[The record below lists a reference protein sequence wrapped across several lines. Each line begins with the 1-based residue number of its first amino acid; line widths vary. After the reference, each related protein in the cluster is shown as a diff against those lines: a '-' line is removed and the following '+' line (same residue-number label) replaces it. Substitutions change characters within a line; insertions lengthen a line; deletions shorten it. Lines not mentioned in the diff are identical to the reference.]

1 MTGPAAGLLRS
12 SLRRRRKEFV
22 RLAGWSLVQA
32 VPAFLTGWVIARAVD
47 DGFLAGRAG
56 TGFAW
61 LGVLAV
67 AVGTGAWATR
77 HATLG
82 LAAVVEPLRDE
93 LVTLVT
99 SGTLRR
105 SAGSDRPAD
114 TGGVARLTEQVEIA
128 REAYG
133 AVVMFV
139 QSFAASSVGALLG
152 LATLD
157 PALLL
162 FVLPPLLA
170 GLGLFVGALRAM
182 AARQRDVMLADERV
196 AETASEVTGG
206 LRDVVACGGEDVVRE
221 RAGER
226 IDAAALATRALAR
239 MTAVRTASL
248 AVGGWLP
255 LVLVLAGA
263 PWLVERGVT
272 AGAVLGA
279 VTYVSQGLQPALQSL
294 VRGIADSGL
303 WLLVTLGRIAGA
315 AGEPPAEAD
324 AGEPPTEPTT
334 DHRLPAEPAAGGP
347 PTESAADPPPT
358 EPIPASAPPGRPP
371 GRRPRHSGLELR
383 GVTFRYARSA
393 EPVIDALDLVLRP
406 DEHLAVVGPSGAG
419 KSTFAALVAGVLAP
433 HSGGV
438 RLGGVPVGCL
448 DDGPARHRV
457 LIPQEAYVFAGSLWE
472 NLTYL
477 APGIPAAA
485 VDAAVDEVGARPL
498 VERLGGYDAAVD
510 RQELSAGERQLI
522 SLVRSYLPPA
532 ELFLLDEATCHLD
545 PAAEARAEAAFAR
558 RPGTL
563 IVCAHRISSALRADR
578 IMVLDGARAAVGTHA
593 ELMTGS
599 ALYRDLVGHWEEG
612 AGTGTP
618 GPAARK
624 PDPAAGNPGSTTGK
638 SGSTT
643 GKPGLT
649 ASPTPGRSGSRR
661 SGSALRSSE

>member
-32 VPAFLTGWVIARAVD
+32 VPAFLSGWVIARAVD

-221 RAGER
+221 RAGQR
-226 IDAAALATRALAR
+226 IDAAARATRALAR

-263 PWLVERGVT
+263 PWLVQRGVT

-303 WLLVTLGRIAGA
+303 WLLVTLGRITGA
-315 AGEPPAEAD
+315 
-324 AGEPPTEPTT
+324 AGEPPTEPT
-334 DHRLPAEPAAGGP
+334 AGGP
-347 PTESAADPPPT
+347 PTEPEAGEPEAGGPT
-358 EPIPASAPPGRPP
+358 ASSPPG
-371 GRRPRHSGLELR
+371 RPRHSGVELH

-433 HSGGV
+433 HTGGV

-448 DDGPARHRV
+448 NDGPARHRV

-477 APGIPAAA
+477 APGVPAAV

-510 RQELSAGERQLI
+510 QQELSAGERQLV

-545 PAAEARAEAAFAR
+545 PAAEARAEEAFAR

-578 IMVLDGARAAVGTHA
+578 IMVLDGARAALGTHT
-593 ELMTGS
+593 ELMAGS
-599 ALYRDLVGHWEEG
+599 ALYRDLVGHWEDG
-612 AGTGTP
+612 AGTGKPDHTT
-618 GPAARK
+618 RK
-624 PDPAAGNPGSTTGK
+624 PDHTAGKPGSTA
-638 SGSTT
+638 

-661 SGSALRSSE
+661 SGSVLRSSE

>member
-1 MTGPAAGLLRS
+1 MRGPAAGLLRS
-12 SLRRRRKEFV
+12 SLRRRRGEFV

-56 TGFAW
+56 TGFVW

-67 AVGTGAWATR
+67 AVGIGAWATH

-93 LVTLVT
+93 LVTLVA

-105 SAGSDRPAD
+105 SAGADRPSD

-139 QSFAASSVGALLG
+139 QSFTASAVGALLG

-170 GLGLFVGALRAM
+170 GLGIFVGALRAM

-226 IDAAALATRALAR
+226 IDAAARATRALAR

-263 PWLVERGVT
+263 PWLVQRGVT

-303 WLLVTLGRIAGA
+303 WLLVTLGRIAGVA
-315 AGEPPAEAD
+315 EPSD
-324 AGEPPTEPTT
+324 SGQSV
-334 DHRLPAEPAAGGP
+334 EPAASSPSG
-347 PTESAADPPPT
+347 
-358 EPIPASAPPGRPP
+358 
-371 GRRPRHSGLELR
+371 RPRHSGVELR
-383 GVTFRYARSA
+383 GVTFGYARSA
-393 EPVIDALDLVLRP
+393 EPVIDALDLELRP

-433 HSGGV
+433 HTGGV

-448 DDGPARHRV
+448 DDGPAHHRV

-477 APGIPAAA
+477 TPGVPAAV

-498 VERLGGYDAAVD
+498 VDRLGGYDAAVD
-510 RQELSAGERQLI
+510 QQELSAGERQLVA
-522 SLVRSYLPPA
+522 LVRSYLPPA

-545 PAAEARAEAAFAR
+545 PAAEARAEEAFAR

-578 IMVLDGARAAVGTHA
+578 IMVLDGARAALGTHT
-593 ELMTGS
+593 ELMAGS
-599 ALYRDLVGHWEEG
+599 ALYRDLVGHWEDG
-612 AGTGTP
+612 AG
-618 GPAARK
+618 
-624 PDPAAGNPGSTTGK
+624 AGKPGSTAGK
-638 SGSTT
+638 PAST

-661 SGSALRSSE
+661 SGSALRPYE

>member
-1 MTGPAAGLLRS
+1 MTGAAGLLRS
-12 SLRRRRKEFV
+12 SLRRRRGEFV

-32 VPAFLTGWVIARAVD
+32 VPAFLSGWVVARAVD

-67 AVGTGAWATR
+67 AVGVGAWATR

-93 LVTLVT
+93 LVTLAT

-105 SAGSDRPAD
+105 SARSGRPAD

-139 QSFAASSVGALLG
+139 QGFAASSVGALLG
-152 LATLD
+152 LAALD

-162 FVLPPLLA
+162 FVLPPLLV
-170 GLGLFVGALRAM
+170 GLGLFAGALRAM
-182 AARQRDVMLADERV
+182 AARQRDVALADERV
-196 AETASEVTGG
+196 AGAASEVTGG
-206 LRDVVACGGEDVVRE
+206 LRDVVACGAEDVVRE
-221 RAGER
+221 RAGQH
-226 IDAAALATRALAR
+226 IDASALATRALAR

-263 PWLVERGVT
+263 PWLVQRGVT

-279 VTYVSQGLQPALQSL
+279 VTYVSQGLQPALQGL
-294 VRGIADSGL
+294 VQGVGDSGL
-303 WLLVTLGRIAGA
+303 WLLVTLGRIA
-315 AGEPPAEAD
+315 E
-324 AGEPPTEPTT
+324 
-334 DHRLPAEPAAGGP
+334 AAGGP
-347 PTESAADPPPT
+347 PVESAAR
-358 EPIPASAPPGRPP
+358 AGGRPLDA
-371 GRRPRHSGLELR
+371 GVELR
-383 GVTFRYARSA
+383 GVTFGYARSA
-393 EPVIDALDLVLRP
+393 EPVIDGLDLALRP
-406 DEHLAVVGPSGAG
+406 GEHLAVVGPSGAG
-419 KSTFAALVAGVLAP
+419 KSTFTALVAGVLTP
-433 HSGGV
+433 RSGGI
-438 RLGGVPVGCL
+438 RLGGVPVGSL
-448 DDGPARHRV
+448 DGGTARHRV

-477 APGIPAAA
+477 APDVPTAA

-498 VERLGGYDAAVD
+498 VDRLGGYGAQVD
-510 RQELSAGERQLI
+510 REGLSAGERQLVA
-522 SLVRSYLPPA
+522 LVRSYLPPA
-532 ELFLLDEATCHLD
+532 ELVLLDEATCHLD
-545 PAAEARAEAAFAR
+545 PAAEARAEEAFAR

-578 IMVLDGARAAVGTHA
+578 ILVLDGARSALGTHE
-593 ELMTGS
+593 ELMAGS

-612 AGTGTP
+612 AG
-618 GPAARK
+618 
-624 PDPAAGNPGSTTGK
+624 DGS
-638 SGSTT
+638 
-643 GKPGLT
+643 PGLR
-649 ASPTPGRSGSRR
+649 ASPTPGRSGWRR
-661 SGSALRSSE
+661 SGSAPRPSE